1 MLPLKPAQEFALYVL
16 IMLLAMVALLTL
28 RHTEPYLSMALSSSA
43 VAAMGLSLLR
53 CIALYQRE
61 HRARKAAEGM
71 LHKLSHTV
79 EQSPIGILIADR
91 ERRIEYVNTRYCTL
105 LGQPRQHLIGQELNT
120 LHLEDL
126 ATQQLEKIC
135 HQLVE
140 GKTWRCEARL
150 LGNNQQSRHVL
161 TTVSPIRD
169 ATGAHTHML
178 VQHEDISYRVAY
190 REHLFQQTNFDP
202 LTTLP
207 NRALAMDRL
216 VQATN
221 NAERHH
227 CTLTLMLLDLDRFK
241 LINDS
246 LGHLQGDR
254 VLVDIAERIR
264 QCVREEDTVAR
275 IGADEFLVIMVNR
288 QRRDDSSGIAHKIVE
303 RLSKPLMLDSREVTV
318 TASIG
323 LTVYPADGTTA
334 TELLR
339 NAETALVMAKQQG
352 LNTFR
357 FYTPDM
363 NRLATERLAL
373 ESQLH
378 HAITRQELSLH
389 YQPILDLGSGRAVAV
404 EALMRWNS
412 AELGSV
418 PPDRFIPIAEET
430 GLIIPLGQWLLQEAC
445 RQAAQWRHQGRTL
458 RVAVNI
464 SSRQFVGGHIVDA
477 VRQALAANQLPAELL
492 ELELTEGLL
501 LDDAPQTKH
510 ALHQLKRLGVRLVLD
525 DFGTGYSSLS
535 YLKRYPFDAL
545 KIDRSFIRDLGQQ
558 PETAALTQ
566 AIITIGHSLGLEVIG
581 EGIET
586 VAQAVFL
593 QRHGCR
599 LAQGFL
605 LGRPQPP
612 AELEEQLDHQVPG
625 PVITQVDM

>member
-71 LHKLSHTV
+71 LNKLSHTV

-105 LGQPRQHLIGQELNT
+105 LGQPRQRLIGQELNT

-126 ATQQLEKIC
+126 ATQQLEEIC